1 METNALIS
9 FPRLAAVLEQYGQS
23 VCDAY
28 RQQLAE
34 KGKNASG
41 ILSSSVRY
49 VVAAESATYAV
60 DLSLAE
66 YWKYVEYGRSPGRFP
81 PPDKILE
88 WIRIKPVLPRPLSD
102 GRIPTEKQLAYL
114 IGRKIAREGIAPTP
128 ALEAANASVYNLF
141 LDRIGEAIAGDLAE
155 AVDGALAGLSNR

>member
-1 METNALIS
+1 MEAHALIT
-9 FPRLAAVLEQYGQS
+9 FPRLAAVLEQYGQA

-28 RQQLAE
+28 RRELVE

-41 ILSSSVRY
+41 VLSGSVRY
-49 VVAAESATYAV
+49 IVAHESTSYAV
-60 DLSLAE
+60 DLSLAD

-88 WIRIKPVLPRPLSD
+88 WVRIKPVLPRPLSD

-128 ALEAANASVYNLF
+128 ALEAASASVYNVF